1 MQQNLEAQV
10 PSFRAPAIREALAE
24 LAVQGDTE
32 RGAVFTRPE
41 VVDAILTLAR
51 YTPERPLHEL
61 RLLEPSLGAG
71 DFFLRAL
78 DRLLAAYVAHGGAP
92 SRALDALRLA
102 LYGAEIHPSS
112 LGRTRDAARAR
123 LREWGT
129 TARIADALCDAWL
142 HTDDFLLAEIE
153 GSFDVVVG
161 NPPYVRQER
170 IPAPLL
176 AEYRRR
182 YSTVYDR
189 ADLYVPFYERGL
201 RLLREEGRLAFIC
214 ANRWMKNKYGRPLRA
229 MIAQSFH
236 VEHAIDM
243 EGTDAFQSEVMAY
256 TAITVIRRGEGRE
269 TRVARQPEVTATSLD
284 RLAAAMLSALPTSDP
299 RVSVIDGATASDA
312 PWILETSGPL
322 DLLRRLERDLPTLEE
337 AGLKVGIGVASGAD
351 KIFIGDYA
359 ALPVEDERKV
369 PLAMASDLVDG
380 SIRWRGRGMVNPFE
394 PDGALAPL
402 ARYPRFAA
410 YLRAHEEKLAAR
422 YVARRGGDGWYRTID
437 RIYADL
443 TTTPKLL
450 IPDIKGEA
458 MVVFDEGRYYPHHNL
473 YSVVVDPAVA
483 VDPEDAWDLR
493 ALATVLRSAIAVAIV
508 ASYCVKM
515 SGGFLRFQAQYLR
528 RIRVPRWQDVTPAQ
542 REALIAAPATDPESI
557 DRAVFDVYRLS
568 PAEIDAATSAAA
580 AARVSRATLSTPPP
594 RASSSPASTARP
606 KGERGDG
613 SSNPR
618 SHCCTQ

>member
-1 MQQNLEAQV
+1 MQQNFEALV
-10 PSFRAPAIREALAE
+10 PSFRAPAIREALAD

-51 YTPERPLHEL
+51 YTADRPLHQL

-78 DRLLAAYVAHGGAP
+78 DRLLAAYRTHGGTA
-92 SRALDALRLA
+92 SKALAALRSA
-102 LYGAEIHPSS
+102 LHGVEIHPAS
-112 LGRTRDAARAR
+112 LARTRDAVRVR
-123 LREWGT
+123 LVEWGM
-129 TARIADALCDAWL
+129 TARTADALCDAWL
-142 HTDDFLLAEIE
+142 HTDDFLLAPIE
-153 GSFDVVVG
+153 GPFDVVVG

-182 YSTVYDR
+182 YATIYDR
-189 ADLYVPFYERGL
+189 ADLYVPFFERGL
-201 RLLREEGRLAFIC
+201 QLLGDDGRLAFIC
-214 ANRWMKNKYGRPLRA
+214 ANRWMKNKYGKPLRA
-229 MIAQSFH
+229 MIAQGFH

-269 TRVARQPEVTATSLD
+269 TRVARQPEVSAGSLD
-284 RLAAAMLSALPTSDP
+284 RLATAMLSETPTSDP

-312 PWILETSGPL
+312 PWILETTGPL
-322 DLLRRLERDLPTLEE
+322 DLLRRLERDLPTVEE

-351 KIFIGDYA
+351 KIFVGEHES
-359 ALPVEDERKV
+359 LPVEDARKV
-369 PLAMASDLVDG
+369 PLVMAPDLVDG
-380 SIRWRGRGMVNPFE
+380 EIRWRKKGMVNPFE
-394 PDGALAPL
+394 PDGSIAPL
-402 ARYPRFAA
+402 GKYPRFAA
-410 YLRAHEEKLAAR
+410 YIREHQDKLAAR
-422 YVARRGGDGWYRTID
+422 HVAKRSGDGWYRTID
-437 RIYADL
+437 RIYAEL
-443 TTTPKLL
+443 TGTPKLL

-458 MVVFDEGRYYPHHNL
+458 TVVFDKGDYYPHHNL
-473 YSVVVDPAVA
+473 YWVIVDPAA
-483 VDPEDAWDLR
+483 AKEPASAWDLR
-493 ALATVLRSAIAVAIV
+493 ALATVLRSSIAVLFI

-528 RIRVPRWQDVTPAQ
+528 RIRIPRWQDVSPAQ
-542 REALIAAPATDPESI
+542 REALLAAPATDLEAI

-580 AARVSRATLSTPPP
+580 AARVS
-594 RASSSPASTARP
+594 
-606 KGERGDG
+606 K
-613 SSNPR
+613 R
-618 SHCCTQ
+618 S